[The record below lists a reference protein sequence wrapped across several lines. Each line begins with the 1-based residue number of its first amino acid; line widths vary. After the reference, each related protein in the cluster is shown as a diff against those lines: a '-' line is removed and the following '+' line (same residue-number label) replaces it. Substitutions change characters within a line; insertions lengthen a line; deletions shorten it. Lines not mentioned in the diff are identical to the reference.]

1 MMSEVHCKKASQ
13 ANFSKLPL
21 LTRDSFSESHSAG
34 IGTLPWPE
42 RRHAMKLV
50 DSRRPF
56 WRHFFSWLSV
66 CKAHVR
72 ACWCYTGPNPRL
84 DQRRKLI
91 HYDVVSSSSHTL
103 DLVKLHQTAHRHRV
117 QHPER
122 SIRFRFRSDP
132 DRLLDALFLFWKAA
146 EHSKPGSRGQNF
158 KHAIILL
165 LVSSQNLD
173 HLVVGGCESYI
184 SSTFCHSG
192 GAKRKQKS
200 SSSHRLILRFFAY

>member
-1 MMSEVHCKKASQ
+1 MRTCEKPVA
-13 ANFSKLPL
+13 L
-21 LTRDSFSESHSAG
+21 
-34 IGTLPWPE
+34 
-42 RRHAMKLV
+42 
-50 DSRRPF
+50 
-56 WRHFFSWLSV
+56 
-66 CKAHVR
+66 
-72 ACWCYTGPNPRL
+72 CYTGQYQRPRRY
-84 DQRRKLI
+84 QREKVLLI
-91 HYDVVSSSSHTL
+91 HYDVVSSSHTL
-103 DLVKLHQTAHRHRV
+103 NLVKLHQTAHRHRV

-184 SSTFCHSG
+184 SNPFCHSG
-192 GAKRKQKS
+192 GAKRNN
-200 SSSHRLILRFFAY
+200 ILLFS

>member
-1 MMSEVHCKKASQ
+1 M
-13 ANFSKLPL
+13 
-21 LTRDSFSESHSAG
+21 
-34 IGTLPWPE
+34 
-42 RRHAMKLV
+42 
-50 DSRRPF
+50 
-56 WRHFFSWLSV
+56 
-66 CKAHVR
+66 R

-84 DQRRKLI
+84 DQRRKLV
-91 HYDVVSSSSHTL
+91 HYDVVSSSHTL
-103 DLVKLHQTAHRHRV
+103 NVVKPHQTAHRHRV

-192 GAKRKQKS
+192 GAKRNKNPPLLIGS
-200 SSSHRLILRFFAY
+200 SYVFLLIKRSVGRDMDNWISWLGYPYVP